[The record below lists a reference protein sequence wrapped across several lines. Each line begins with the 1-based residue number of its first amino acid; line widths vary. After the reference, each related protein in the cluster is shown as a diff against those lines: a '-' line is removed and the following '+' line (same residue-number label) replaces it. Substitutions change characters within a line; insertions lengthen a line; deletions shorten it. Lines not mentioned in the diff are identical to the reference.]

1 MIFLKVYY
9 KPKLTRKGTK
19 KNANM
24 QGKNNRKIFSICF
37 ACVLLAKKELLHGF

>member
-19 KNANM
+19 KKAYV
-24 QGKNNRKIFSICF
+24 QEKFIFIAIGYIFF
-37 ACVLLAKKELLHGF
+37 AVASGELHI